1 MSEQFGSVVLPELTL
16 HSGKILKQV
25 RVAYSVNGTPRPDG
39 SNVVV
44 VCHALTGSHH
54 VAGDPVSDLP
64 DAWWDPL
71 ARPGG
76 VLDTDKLCVVCC
88 NNLCSPYGGS
98 APTDIEPGTRRP
110 WGMRFPLVDP
120 RDIARSQKMALDAL
134 GITRVAG
141 VIGGSL
147 GGMIA
152 LEWMTQFGAS
162 MDFGISIAAPLR
174 LYPQAIALNG
184 VQRHAIT
191 SDPEW
196 MDGNYCPGRGP
207 VNGLFNARMLAM
219 ITYRSEE
226 SFVRRHMRASRNID
240 EWGGRFDVESYLMHQ
255 GKLLTRRFDANCY
268 LYLTKMMDLHDLA
281 KGYADAEAA
290 LEPLRKK
297 HFLAVGINSDI
308 LFPPWQVQEVV
319 EAASDVGAYASYR
332 ELRSD
337 IGHDAFLVET
347 GQITEIFKD
356 FFDSIGFCDGTS
368 SVSPESRKARFARGK
383 TRPLRLSKARSS
395 YGR

>member
-1 MSEQFGSVVLPELTL
+1 MSERFGSVLLPELVL
-16 HSGKILKQV
+16 HSGKILKQA
-25 RVAYSVNGTPRPDG
+25 RVAYSINGTPRSDG

-54 VAGDPVSDLP
+54 VAGESVSDLP
-64 DAWWDPL
+64 EAWWDPL
-71 ARPGG
+71 VRPGG

-88 NNLCSPYGGS
+88 NNLCSPYGSS
-98 APTDIEPGTRRP
+98 APTDIEPGTHRP
-110 WGMRFPLVDP
+110 WGMHFPLVDP
-120 RDIARSQKMALDAL
+120 RDIAHSQKMTLDAL
-134 GITRVAG
+134 GIPRVAG

-147 GGMIA
+147 GAMIA
-152 LEWMTQFGAS
+152 LEWMSQFGAT

-184 VQRHAIT
+184 VQRRAIT
-191 SDPEW
+191 SDPQW
-196 MDGNYCPGRGP
+196 LDGNYYPGRGP
-207 VNGLFNARMLAM
+207 VDGLFNARMLAM

-226 SFVRRHMRASRNID
+226 SFVRRHMRASHNID

-290 LEPLRKK
+290 LEPMRKK
-297 HFLAVGINSDI
+297 PFLAVGINSDI

-319 EAASDVGAYASYR
+319 DAATDVGVRASYR

-347 GQITEIFKD
+347 GQLAEIFKD
-356 FFDSIGFCDGTS
+356 FFDSIGFLEQRPASRRSRGERVS
-368 SVSPESRKARFARGK
+368 SVEKQTPVGFA
-383 TRPLRLSKARSS
+383 SE
-395 YGR
+395 

>member
-1 MSEQFGSVVLPELTL
+1 MSERFGSVVLPELTL
-16 HSGKILKQV
+16 HSGKVLKQV

-54 VAGDPVSDLP
+54 VAGESVSDLP
-64 DAWWDPL
+64 DAWWDSL
-71 ARPGG
+71 VRPGG
-76 VLDTDKLCVVCC
+76 VLDTDRLCIVCC
-88 NNLCSPYGGS
+88 NNLCSPYGSS

-120 RDIARSQKMALDAL
+120 HDIALSQKMTLDTL
-134 GITRVAG
+134 GFRRVAG

-152 LEWMTQFGAS
+152 LEWMSQFAAS
-162 MDFGISIAAPLR
+162 MIFGISIAAPLR
-174 LYPQAIALNG
+174 LYPQAIAFNG

-196 MDGNYCPGRGP
+196 LGGDYCPGKGP

-226 SFVRRHMRASRNID
+226 SFVRRYMRSSRNID
-240 EWGGRFDVESYLMHQ
+240 DWTGRFDVESYLMHH

-268 LYLTKMMDLHDLA
+268 LYLTRMMDLHDLG
-281 KGYADAEAA
+281 KEHADAEAA
-290 LEPLRKK
+290 LEPLRGK
-297 HFLAVGINSDI
+297 HFLGVGINSDI
-308 LFPPWQVQEVV
+308 LFPTWQVREVV
-319 EAASDVGAYASYR
+319 EAAQDVGAHAAYR

-337 IGHDAFLVET
+337 VGHDAFLVET
-347 GQITEIFKD
+347 DQLGEIFKE
-356 FFDSIGFCDGTS
+356 FFDSVGLYGP
-368 SVSPESRKARFARGK
+368 PEQSGK
-383 TRPLRLSKARSS
+383 
-395 YGR
+395 